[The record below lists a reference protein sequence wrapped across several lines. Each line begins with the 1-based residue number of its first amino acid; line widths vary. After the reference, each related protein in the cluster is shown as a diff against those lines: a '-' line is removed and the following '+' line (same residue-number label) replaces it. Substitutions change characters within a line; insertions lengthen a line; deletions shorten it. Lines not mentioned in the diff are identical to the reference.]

1 MATRHGRGWPPQNTF
16 ANGSA
21 LNLKPGWCKLLPA
34 LAIMSKKR
42 RGGAHERRLQFEQF
56 EKRLVMSGQSI
67 APDIV
72 ALLPELELTAPAI
85 TQQEVAIQTND
96 SIANSS
102 LENAAADAA
111 NIAAEFGLNGAGQ
124 TIAVIDSGIAWDHAA
139 FGDGFGQG
147 HKVVGGWDFAE
158 NDANPYDDGPAG
170 YHGTHVAGI
179 IGSEDPSQLGVA
191 SGADL
196 VALRVF
202 NDNGAGDLALVEKAL
217 QWVIEHQDDY
227 EFPITT
233 VNLSLGTGWDPSTTP
248 EWGSLEDE
256 FAELKQDG
264 IFISVAAGNRFEQI
278 GEKALS
284 YPAASSSVV
293 PVASHGA
300 DGQLSDFSQ
309 RDDNVLVAPGEL
321 VRSAVP
327 DHLFGGSQTDAFL
340 KSSGTSM
347 AAPYVAGASAI
358 LRQANEFVGNF
369 GVTQDQLYQQFVET
383 SDSVFDATTN
393 QYYSRINF
401 RAALESVITDHYS
414 QQLDQATSIGQLNN
428 GDAITGTIG
437 QLTDVDAIKF
447 TAQSSG
453 QLELTITGTHQLDAG
468 VDFGGQT
475 ITVDGNR
482 VFLNVEAGQEYSFK
496 IFTNNGTGHFEIAA
510 AYQPSGG
517 LNEGGGSNQGNGY
530 SGTVTDLG
538 TIVVNHLQDQNLNGQ
553 QNYQL
558 TAARDG
564 VLTVLAKSSSSQAMT
579 FEVFNQNGQSIGTAT
594 GSGNLRIDAVVSQ
607 GERITLV
614 ASNAGSDQLVDLS
627 IANLVSN
634 DGQSITLHGT
644 NQDDTISIDASDG
657 FSANINGWQYHWSA
671 DTVENV
677 FVRSHQGNDSI
688 DVTLGEG
695 NDHVS
700 LLDEAVH
707 VRNAEFSLIA
717 TGFDDASVDGGSGFD
732 NLYFV
737 DSAGNDQIKAGVG
750 IDGQT
755 HVSLAE
761 PGQRRDA
768 VGFEQ
773 NYVRSI
779 SGTDALTATGSNE
792 TDRFGAGETKSF
804 LTLHDQTSFIFDN
817 FVDTQI
823 IGNGGLDVA
832 NLHGTQGDDTFSLAP
847 GVSQIANDSKSVSV
861 RGFFQV
867 NALAGN
873 SGQDVLNLTDSA
885 GDDSFYHNNQD
896 TVLIGDGFH
905 FYGHGFKNIR
915 AESVGGVD
923 RAALH
928 DTATTDQFRFSPGW
942 TRLTSSNLSV
952 RAIGFEHVSFDS
964 SAGGSDRATV
974 NGSTGHDVLSAT
986 VDTIDLQTADGS
998 TLKLG
1003 GVSRTF
1009 VSLDDGVD
1017 QVNLS
1022 GSGLREELDVDDN
1035 FVEFESNDQYLKVHK
1050 FETVNFDGN
1059 GGGDSVNFEG
1069 TLDLLAAIG
1078 DQAQVVMDKHR
1089 VNLDDFA
1096 SLDVS
1101 SVDEAISNLD
1111 IDGGELGFEIRF

>member
-1 MATRHGRGWPPQNTF
+1 MT
-16 ANGSA
+16 
-21 LNLKPGWCKLLPA
+21 
-34 LAIMSKKR
+34 
-42 RGGAHERRLQFEQF
+42 
-56 EKRLVMSGQSI
+56 GQSI

-72 ALLPELELTAPAI
+72 ALLPELEMTAPAI

-96 SIANSS
+96 AIANSS

-111 NIAAEFGLNGAGQ
+111 NIAAEFGLDGAGQ

-139 FGDGFGQG
+139 FGDGYGQG

-233 VNLSLGTGWDPSTTP
+233 VNLSLGTGWDPATTP

-256 FAELKQDG
+256 FAQLNEDG

-327 DHLFGGSQTDAFL
+327 DHLFGSSQTDAFL

-383 SDSVFDATTN
+383 SDSVFDAATS

-401 RAALESVITDHYS
+401 RAAIESVITDHYS

-428 GDAITGTIG
+428 GDAITGMIG
-437 QLTDVDAIKF
+437 QLADVDAIKF
-447 TAQSSG
+447 TAQASG
-453 QLELTITGTHQLDAG
+453 QLELTINGTHQLDAG
-468 VDFGGQT
+468 IDFGGQA
-475 ITVDGNR
+475 IVVDGNR
-482 VFLNVEAGQEYSFK
+482 VLLNVEAGQEYSFK
-496 IFTNNGTGHFEIAA
+496 IFTNNGTGHYEITAN
-510 AYQPSGG
+510 YQQGGG
-517 LNEGGGSNQGNGY
+517 LNQGGSSNQGNESNQGNQY
-530 SGTVTDLG
+530 SGSTTDLG
-538 TIVVNHLQDQNLNGQ
+538 MIVVKHFQDQNISGQ
-553 QNYQL
+553 QNYHL

-564 VLTVLAKSSSSQAMT
+564 VLTVLAKSTSSQAMT
-579 FEVFNQNGQSIGTAT
+579 FEVFNQNGQSIGSAT
-594 GSGNLRIDAVVSQ
+594 GSGNLRIDAIVNQ
-607 GERITLV
+607 GEKITLV
-614 ASNAGSDQLVDLS
+614 ASNGGDNQLVDLS

-644 NQDDTISIDASDG
+644 NDDDTISIDASDG
-657 FSANINGWQYHWSA
+657 FSANINGWQYHWAA
-671 DTVENV
+671 DQVQNV

-688 DVTLGEG
+688 DVTLGDA

-707 VRNAEFSLIA
+707 VSNAGFSFIA
-717 TGFDDASVDGGSGFD
+717 TGFDHAAVDGGLGFD
-732 NLYFV
+732 HLYFV
-737 DSAGNDQIKAGVG
+737 DSVGDDNIMAGVRD
-750 IDGQT
+750 DGQK
-755 HVSLAE
+755 HVGLTDTGHS
-761 PGQRRDA
+761 RDA

-773 NYVRSI
+773 NYIRSI
-779 SGTDALTATGSNE
+779 SGSDALTATGSDQA
-792 TDRFGAGETKSF
+792 DRFGAGETKSYF
-804 LTLHDQTSFIFDN
+804 TLSDQTSFVFDN
-817 FVDTQI
+817 FVDTQVV
-823 IGNGGLDVA
+823 GNGGRDVA

-847 GVSQIANDSKSVSV
+847 EASQISNDSKSVRV

-885 GDDSFYHNNQD
+885 GNDSFYQNNQD

-915 AESVGGVD
+915 AESIGGVD
-923 RAALH
+923 SALLN
-928 DTATTDQFRFSPGW
+928 DTAATDQFRFSPGW

-952 RAIGFEHVSFDS
+952 RAIGFEHVNFDS

-974 NGSTGHDVLSAT
+974 NGSSGHDVLSAT
-986 VDTIDLQTADGS
+986 VDTVNLQTADGS
-998 TLKLG
+998 TLNLG

-1009 VSLDDGVD
+1009 VSLDDGEDRVD
-1017 QVNLS
+1017 LV
-1022 GSGLREELDVDDN
+1022 GSSLRETLDVDASY
-1035 FVEFESNDQYLKVHK
+1035 VEFESNDQYLKVHK

-1059 GGGDSVNFEG
+1059 GGGDSVGFEG

-1089 VNLDDFA
+1089 VNLDDFS

-1101 SVDEAISNLD
+1101 SVDEAIANLN
-1111 IDGGELGFEIRF
+1111 IDDGELGFDIRF